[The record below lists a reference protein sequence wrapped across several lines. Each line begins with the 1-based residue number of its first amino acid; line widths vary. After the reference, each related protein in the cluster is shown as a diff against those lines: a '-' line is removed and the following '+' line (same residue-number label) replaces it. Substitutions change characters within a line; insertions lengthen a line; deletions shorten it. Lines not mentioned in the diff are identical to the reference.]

1 MSEVKNNIEKESEEE
16 LNKINFYK
24 DQYLIDFENNN
35 NLSKRKNIIYLV
47 ITIIIYFI
55 FSFYLTYL
63 IDNNIIFSLYTV
75 NCDFSTFKEMG
86 FVQTLNIDYI
96 KNEALKLILLS
107 FLFTSMLLALNL
119 KNVMLS
125 GITNPKNVKTAIQY
139 GIRKNHIK
147 SPLFINSAALTLIQV
162 ILSIAISG
170 FITSAYVGSKGCIL
184 YQSKYYNNYLNN
196 SLKDQLNIINESKK
210 INSNSETIL
219 EEILK
224 NRLNNKIIESADN
237 NNNNNS
243 KIKNIETIKEITEEN
258 NLEVIKEKTEEK
270 EKEKD
275 INNVKAAK
283 LTTLINLEI
292 QQEIEN
298 NDHNSTTVYLQLFI
312 LILLLFP
319 TPSSVLYTV
328 KLAYQSISK
337 GILEGLKATIDKSV
351 NNQTNNNNN
360 EK

>member
-24 DQYLIDFENNN
+24 DQHLTDFENNN

-47 ITIIIYFI
+47 ITIVIYFI

-196 SLKDQLNIINESKK
+196 SLKDQLNIINESKR
-210 INSNSETIL
+210 INPTSETIL

-224 NRLNNKIIESADN
+224 NKLNDKIIESSNDIN
-237 NNNNNS
+237 NN
-243 KIKNIETIKEITEEN
+243 KVKNIETIKEVSEQN

-270 EKEKD
+270 DKD

-351 NNQTNNNNN
+351 NNQTNNNK
-360 EK
+360 EKE

>member
-1 MSEVKNNIEKESEEE
+1 MSEVKNNKEKELEEEE
-16 LNKINFYK
+16 LSKINFYK
-24 DQYLIDFENNN
+24 DQHLADFENNN

-47 ITIIIYFI
+47 ITIVIYFI

-210 INSNSETIL
+210 INSDSETIL

-224 NRLNNKIIESADN
+224 NRLNNKIIESAD
-237 NNNNNS
+237 NNNS

-258 NLEVIKEKTEEK
+258 NLEVIKEKTE

-351 NNQTNNNNN
+351 NNQINNNNN

>member
-1 MSEVKNNIEKESEEE
+1 MSEVKNNKEKELEEE
-16 LNKINFYK
+16 LSKINFYK
-24 DQYLIDFENNN
+24 DQSLTDFENNN

-47 ITIIIYFI
+47 ITIIIYFV

-96 KNEALKLILLS
+96 KNETLKLILLS
-107 FLFTSMLLALNL
+107 FLFTSMLLSLNL

-125 GITNPKNVKTAIQY
+125 GITNPKNVKIAIQY

-184 YQSKYYNNYLNN
+184 YQSKYYSNYLNN
-196 SLKDQLNIINESKK
+196 SLRDQLNIINESKK
-210 INSNSETIL
+210 INSNSDSIL

-224 NRLNNKIIESADN
+224 NKLNNKIIESTD
-237 NNNNNS
+237 NNNS
-243 KIKNIETIKEITEEN
+243 KIKNIETVKEITEGN

-351 NNQTNNNNN
+351 NNQTNNK
-360 EK
+360 EKE

>member
-1 MSEVKNNIEKESEEE
+1 MSEVKNNKEKE

-24 DQYLIDFENNN
+24 DQHLINFENNN

-47 ITIIIYFI
+47 ITIVIYFI

-125 GITNPKNVKTAIQY
+125 GITDPKNIKTAIQY

-170 FITSAYVGSKGCIL
+170 FITSTYVGSKGCIL

-210 INSNSETIL
+210 INSNSDTIL

-224 NRLNNKIIESADN
+224 NRLNNKIIESSDNDN
-237 NNNNNS
+237 N
-243 KIKNIETIKEITEEN
+243 KIKNIETIKEITEKN

-270 EKEKD
+270 DINKD

-351 NNQTNNNNN
+351 NNQTNNNTK
-360 EK
+360 EKE